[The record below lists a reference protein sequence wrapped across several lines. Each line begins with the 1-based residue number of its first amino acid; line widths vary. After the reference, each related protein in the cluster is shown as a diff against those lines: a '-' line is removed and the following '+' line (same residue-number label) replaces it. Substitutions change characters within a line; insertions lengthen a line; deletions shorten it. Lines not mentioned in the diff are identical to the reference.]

1 MDDLSAPE
9 KPSPE
14 VPRPY
19 RPPGLE
25 MAMGVALFT
34 LCFSVFYTAQVG
46 FFIQRILATTPE
58 LAAIGLGQGL
68 LQDDRFVARWTELG
82 TDGNTIGMVSLFS
95 GLIGLALVL
104 ALTWWWKR
112 GRMTAFLALRP
123 APPREFAKWTVVFV
137 SVFLVLEVI
146 GHLLPEAG
154 NAFMEKVLASTTDRM
169 LLLIGVGIMPALFEE
184 FLLRGLLYGSLRH
197 VMDHHVA
204 IALVAGLFTLL
215 HMQYEWY
222 VLLLI
227 VLPMGV
233 ALGYARANSGSIWV
247 PVLLHMVNNCAS
259 ILLPQVWS

>member
-1 MDDLSAPE
+1 
-9 KPSPE
+9 
-14 VPRPY
+14 
-19 RPPGLE
+19 
-25 MAMGVALFT
+25 
-34 LCFSVFYTAQVG
+34 
-46 FFIQRILATTPE
+46 
-58 LAAIGLGQGL
+58 
-68 LQDDRFVARWTELG
+68 
-82 TDGNTIGMVSLFS
+82 S

-123 APPREFAKWTVVFV
+123 APPREFVKWTVVFV

-154 NAFMEKVLASTTDRM
+154 NAFMEKVLASTTDRT